1 MTEQSGEASPAD
13 AATLIELYFE
23 KGWTDGL
30 PVVPPSSASIG
41 AMLEAGGLKG
51 DDIVGEVPTRN
62 TVVSAE
68 KVAINAVMAGCL
80 PEYMPVVIS
89 AVKGLCHPEFNYHG
103 IATSTCGSAVAVIIN
118 GPIARR
124 LGING
129 RDNALGPGVR
139 ANLTIGR
146 SLRLLMMNALNT
158 RPGKLDRST
167 LGNPGKISLCFA
179 ENEEGSP
186 WEPLHVERGL
196 KAEQSATTLFAAE
209 SLIQTANALAN
220 APEPLLMGMADAMA
234 NMGSSTI
241 TGQQNMVCIFA
252 ELHIGIL
259 AKAGWSRQQVKTFLY
274 DNAKRSVAD
283 LKRVARLPGPIDPGD
298 EENWRRP
305 VRSPDDLILVCAG
318 SMGNFSAIMPGWGSN
333 HSSLAVTTPIIE
345 K

>member
-1 MTEQSGEASPAD
+1 MEQFRESSPAD
-13 AATLIELYFE
+13 AAALIEFYYE
-23 KGWTDGL
+23 RGWTDGL
-30 PVVPPSSASIG
+30 PVVPPSSASVG

-51 DDIVGEVPTRN
+51 NDIVGEVPTRN
-62 TVVSAE
+62 TVISAE

-139 ANLTIGR
+139 ANVTIGR

-196 KAEQSATTLFAAE
+196 KADQSATTLFAAE

-252 ELHIGIL
+252 ELHTGIL
-259 AKAGWSRQQVKTFLY
+259 AKAGWSRRQVKTFLY

-283 LKRVARLPGPIDPGD
+283 LKRVARLPGSIEAGD
-298 EENWRRP
+298 EENWRHPLRA
-305 VRSPDDLILVCAG
+305 PDDLLLVCAG

-333 HSSLAVTTPIIE
+333 HSSLAVTTPIVE